1 MTSNRKIKRVIRSYM
16 AETGLNYLEARLTLE
31 ISGELPRQDGA
42 EPTVFEHRHPLGQ
55 VVTVTSSRGG
65 TGKTTVALS
74 LASYISKASK
84 VSVARGAAKDPLK
97 VIVLDLDV
105 RDGQIGVFTG
115 FWKPTVMRLKRY
127 GISKSEIEGTKV
139 HDEGLEVD
147 LMLAPRRP
155 RSADELPPEFY
166 RELIEEL
173 KSSYDYI
180 IIDTASNYLD
190 PTVERVAY
198 PLADFILMVTE
209 ASKPSLFSMAR
220 WIREV
225 TSPLDQHGMA
235 VPKDKIGIVVNRAT
249 AERAL
254 LGKDIVANAQE
265 LPIISVIPDAP
276 KIVGTALNE
285 VALER
290 IISDYEIGK
299 TFGKIA
305 ESIVG
310 RRYPLDRPPVIES
323 VVD

>member
-31 ISGELPRQDGA
+31 ISGELPGQDEA
-42 EPTVFEHRHPLGQ
+42 ETTVFEHRRPLGQ
-55 VVTVTSSRGG
+55 IVTVTSSRGG

-84 VSVARGAAKDPLK
+84 VSVARGAAKEPLK
-97 VIVLDLDV
+97 VIVLDLDA
-105 RDGQIGVFTG
+105 RDGQIGFFTG

-127 GISKSEIEGTKV
+127 GIDRQQIEETRI
-139 HDEGLEVD
+139 HDEGLEID

-155 RSADELPPEFY
+155 RSADELSSEFY
-166 RELIEEL
+166 TELIEEL

-180 IIDTASNYLD
+180 ILDTGSNYLD

-220 WIREV
+220 WIHEV
-225 TSPLDQHGMA
+225 TSPLDQYGMA
-235 VPKDKIGIVVNRAT
+235 IPKKKIGIVVNRST
-249 AERAL
+249 AERSSS
-254 LGKDIVANAQE
+254 GKDIVANAQE
-265 LPIISVIPDAP
+265 VPIISVIPDAP
-276 KIVGTALNE
+276 KIVGPALNE
-285 VALER
+285 TALER
-290 IISDYEIGK
+290 IISDYEIRNSL
-299 TFGKIA
+299 GKIA

-310 RRYPLDRPPVIES
+310 KRYPLDRPES
-323 VVD
+323 ELSLG